1 MDKKT
6 LIIVRGIPGAGKSTF
21 SKAKKKDLESDGY
34 TVYHIEADDFWLNE
48 NNEYV
53 FKPELLGVAHQTCWN
68 RVFEAFDK
76 GADYVIV
83 ANTFTTM
90 KELKPYLDEANTR
103 QLNVIIYR
111 MDNEFQNVHNVP
123 AETVENMKA
132 RFADVENE
140 IKVKKSI

>member
-1 MDKKT
+1 
-6 LIIVRGIPGAGKSTF
+6 
-21 SKAKKKDLESDGY
+21 
-34 TVYHIEADDFWLNE
+34 
-48 NNEYV
+48 
-53 FKPELLGVAHQTCWN
+53 
-68 RVFEAFDK
+68 
-76 GADYVIV
+76 
-83 ANTFTTM
+83 M

-103 QLNVIIYR
+103 GLNVVIYR